1 MANTAIGAYMANA
14 VSLITKYSTD
24 GFDAVY
30 KAEAASSKL
39 DTTPGFFQFTGTKTV
54 KIAKI
59 AFGGLSSYHRNNIGD
74 NRVSGTTPWGY
85 QASNA
90 GLTWEEF
97 TISQDR
103 AAYYPVEEFDNEE
116 SGDIILGNA
125 TKEINRTVV
134 VPEVD
139 SFCFSKVASL
149 AGTVVDGALEV
160 STNTANGYK
169 CLIALRPLNR
179 AFLALENLEVPA
191 QNQIVFMSPNYN
203 NALSEDVT
211 ELARWI
217 KAEDF
222 SKDLSF
228 QVAKYNGREI
238 VIVPPARFRTG
249 FVGNE
254 GGYGWSGTSKAIDF
268 IVMAK
273 DAAVHIVK
281 YNKVKILSGEV
292 ALAATG
298 LDGYAIYVRVY
309 HDVFVADNK
318 RAAIYVHT
326 GGFGSEADYTAADAA
341 AITYA
346 LSVTTSA
353 GLNRAGV
360 VQSFN
365 LVPGD
370 RLVTLVNVATADT
383 LTVGSI
389 VKGIKLNTNGSDA
402 VTVTKADDST
412 VAGTVVSIGDTL
424 AASKVYAFWGN
435 TLVAIA
441 TIAA

>member
-1 MANTAIGAYMANA
+1 MANTAMGAYMANA

-59 AFGGLSSYHRNNIGD
+59 AFGGLSDYHRNNIGD
-74 NRVSGTTPWGY
+74 VRVAGTTPWGY
-85 QASNA
+85 QPSNA

-103 AAYYPVEEFDNEE
+103 AAYYPIEEFDNEE
-116 SGDIILGNA
+116 SGDIVLGNA
-125 TKEINRTVV
+125 TREINRTIL

-139 SFCFSKVASL
+139 SYCFSKIASL
-149 AGTVVDGALEV
+149 AGTVVDEV
-160 STNTANGYK
+160 LTESSNTTTGYK
-169 CLIALRPLNR
+169 CLIALKPLNR
-179 AFLALENLEVPA
+179 AFLALENQEVPA

-203 NALSEDVT
+203 NALREDTT
-211 ELARWI
+211 ELTRWLQPG
-217 KAEDF
+217 DF

-228 QVAKYNGREI
+228 QVGHYEGREI
-238 VIVPPARFRTG
+238 VLVPPARFRTG
-249 FVGNE
+249 YVGNQ
-254 GGYGWSGTSKAIDF
+254 GGYGWKSDSKAIDF

-298 LDGYAIYVRVY
+298 LDGYAIYVRIY

-318 RAAIYVHT
+318 RVAIYVHT
-326 GGFGSEADYTAADAA
+326 GGLVGKEDYDAADSKAV
-341 AITYA
+341 TYA
-346 LSVTTSA
+346 LAVTTDA
-353 GLNRAGV
+353 GLNKAGTI
-360 VQSFN
+360 QSAI
-365 LVPGD
+365 LTPGD
-370 RLVTLVNVATADT
+370 RFVTLVDMPTATT
-383 LTVGSI
+383 LAVGDVVKSI
-389 VKGIKLNTNGSDA
+389 ALVTNGAKSVSVTPATGDA
-402 VTVTKADDST
+402 VT
-412 VAGTVVSIGDTL
+412 GTVVQVGDVV

-435 TLVAIA
+435 TVIAIA
-441 TIAA
+441 TIA

>member
-1 MANTAIGAYMANA
+1 MANTAMGAYMANA

-59 AFGGLSSYHRNNIGD
+59 AFGGLSDYHRNNIGD
-74 NRVSGTTPWGY
+74 VRVSGTTPWGY
-85 QASNA
+85 QPSNA

-103 AAYYPVEEFDNEE
+103 AAYYPIEEFDNEE
-116 SGDIILGNA
+116 SGDIVLGNA
-125 TKEINRTVV
+125 TKEINRTVL

-139 SFCFSKVASL
+139 SYCFSKIASL
-149 AGTVVDGALEV
+149 AGTVVDEALTE
-160 STNTANGYK
+160 SSNTTTGYK
-169 CLIALRPLNR
+169 CLIALKPLNR
-179 AFLALENLEVPA
+179 AFLALENQEVPA

-203 NALSEDVT
+203 NALREDTT
-211 ELARWI
+211 ELTRWLQPG
-217 KAEDF
+217 DF

-228 QVAKYNGREI
+228 QVGHYEGREI
-238 VIVPPARFRTG
+238 VLVPPARFRTG
-249 FVGNE
+249 YVGNQ
-254 GGYGWSGTSKAIDF
+254 GGYGWASGSKAIDF

-298 LDGYAIYVRVY
+298 LDGYAIYVRIY

-318 RAAIYVHT
+318 RVAIYLHT
-326 GGFGSEADYTAADAA
+326 GAFKDQTDYTAADAA
-341 AITYA
+341 AVTYA
-346 LSVTTSA
+346 LAVTTEA
-353 GLNRAGV
+353 GLNKAGTIK
-360 VQSFN
+360 SAI
-365 LVPGD
+365 LTPGD
-370 RLVTLVNVATADT
+370 RFVTLVDMPTATTLAVGNVVKSIT
-383 LTVGSI
+383 LVTDGA
-389 VKGIKLNTNGSDA
+389 KN
-402 VTVTKADDST
+402 VTVTSATGDA
-412 VAGTVVSIGDTL
+412 VAGTVVQVGDAV

-435 TLVAIA
+435 TVIAIA
-441 TIAA
+441 TIA

>member
-1 MANTAIGAYMANA
+1 MANTAMGAYMANA

-59 AFGGLSSYHRNNIGD
+59 AFGGLSDYHRNNIGD
-74 NRVSGTTPWGY
+74 NRISGTTPWGY
-85 QASNA
+85 QPSNA

-103 AAYYPVEEFDNEE
+103 AAYYPIEEFDNEE
-116 SGDIILGNA
+116 SGDIVLGNA
-125 TKEINRTVV
+125 TKEINRTVL

-139 SFCFSKVASL
+139 SFCFSKIASY
-149 AGTVVDGALEV
+149 AGTVVDEALA
-160 STNTANGYK
+160 TFTKDGYTG
-169 CLIALRPLNR
+169 LIALRPLNR
-179 AFLALENLEVPA
+179 AFLALENAEVPA
-191 QNQIVFMSPNYN
+191 QDQIVFMSPNYN
-203 NALSEDVT
+203 NALREDTT
-211 ELARWI
+211 ELTRWLTPS
-217 KAEDF
+217 DF

-228 QVAKYNGREI
+228 QVGKYEGREI
-238 VIVPPARFRTG
+238 VLVPPARFRTG
-249 FVGNE
+249 YVGNQ
-254 GGYGWSGTSKAIDF
+254 GGYGWNGTSKAIDF

-273 DAAVHIVK
+273 NAAVHIVK

-298 LDGYAIYVRVY
+298 LDGYAIYVRIY

-318 RAAIYVHT
+318 RIAIYLHT
-326 GGFGSEADYTAADAA
+326 GGLVGQADYAAADSKAV
-341 AITYA
+341 TYA
-346 LSVTTSA
+346 LSITTDAGAGAAGTIKSA
-353 GLNRAGV
+353 ILT
-360 VQSFN
+360 
-365 LVPGD
+365 PGD
-370 RLVTLVNVATADT
+370 KFVTLVDVPTATAY
-383 LTVGSI
+383 TVGTI
-389 VKGIKLNTNGSDA
+389 VKSIALVSDGA
-402 VTVTKADDST
+402 KTVTITPATGDAIT
-412 VAGTVVSIGDTL
+412 GTVVQVGDTV

-441 TIAA
+441 AIV